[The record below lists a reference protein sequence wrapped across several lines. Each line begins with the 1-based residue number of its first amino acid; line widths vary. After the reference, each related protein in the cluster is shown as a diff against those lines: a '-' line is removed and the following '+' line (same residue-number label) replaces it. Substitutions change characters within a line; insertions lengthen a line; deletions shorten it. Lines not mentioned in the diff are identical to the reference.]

1 MGQIFI
7 ISASSGA
14 GKTTL
19 VNELLKRINQYPIE
33 RVITYTSK
41 IARTNEQNCRDYY
54 FISPEEFKQK
64 IADGFFLEYSTAYGT
79 YYGSPRSIL
88 DGIKKGKSYVLIID
102 RIGAQKVVKRTKE
115 AVLIWIYTKDL
126 GILEFRLKKRSTENS
141 EQIEKRLAQARYEM
155 DLESKYPLYH
165 YHVLNED
172 FEVAV
177 TKLEGIVKGESDGL
191 R

>member
-41 IARTNEQNCRDYY
+41 IARTNEQNGRDYY
-54 FISPEEFKQK
+54 FISLEEFKQK
-64 IADGFFLEYSTAYGT
+64 IADEFFLEYSTAYGT
-79 YYGSPRSIL
+79 YYGSSRSIL

-102 RIGAQKVVKRTKE
+102 RIGAQKVVKRTKG

-126 GILEFRLKKRSTENS
+126 GILESRLKKRATENS

-165 YHVLNED
+165 YHVLNDD

-177 TKLEGIVKGESDGL
+177 TKLEGIVKGEPDGL